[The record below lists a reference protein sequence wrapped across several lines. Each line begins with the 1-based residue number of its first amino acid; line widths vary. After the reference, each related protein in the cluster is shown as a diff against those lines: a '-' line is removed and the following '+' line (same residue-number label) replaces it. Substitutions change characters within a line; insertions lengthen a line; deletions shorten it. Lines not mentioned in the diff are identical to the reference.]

1 MRLQLYV
8 FVIRC
13 IAYPFVA
20 KQPTDLVKRQV
31 KVNRITVTISKY
43 ERFYWFCI
51 SMKICLAMTPKRI
64 FYLPSSK
71 AEGLFL
77 NNH

>member
-1 MRLQLYV
+1 MRIPSPSPSVASEDAESRARQQEEEEHRMRLQLYV

-31 KVNRITVTISKY
+31 KVMTILIVCQG
-43 ERFYWFCI
+43 FF
-51 SMKICLAMTPKRI
+51 
-64 FYLPSSK
+64 LPVK
-71 AEGLFL
+71 Q
-77 NNH
+77 